1 MRILSLLGQEF
12 DKEQNTLRV
21 DLELVEGIWRLMGK
35 VNPQDHPPGFPKV
48 FGKVPQQ
55 RLLKEGGSPGTG
67 GEILTG
73 EIVC

>member
-1 MRILSLLGQEF
+1 ML
-12 DKEQNTLRV
+12 KEVGGLWQGESTEIIPL
-21 DLELVEGIWRLMGK
+21 D
-35 VNPQDHPPGFPKV
+35 FPKV

-55 RLLKEGGSPGTG
+55 RLLKEGSSLGTG